1 MMADNFFD
9 VRQTLETS
17 GGSYTFYSLDK
28 LRQYGYAQLARLP
41 FSIRILLENALRTGH
56 SQDVPSLADW
66 QPHDP
71 PRPTMRFFPGR
82 VLLQDFTGIPV
93 LNDLAAMRAA
103 LARLG
108 KDPQQIN
115 PLIPVDLVIDHSV
128 QVDFAGIPGA
138 MLRNSEIEFQRNR
151 ERYEFLHWAQQS
163 FRNLRVVPPATGIVH
178 QVNIEY
184 LAQGVLTRQTGT
196 PKNGYLG
203 ETLAFPDTVIGTD
216 SHTTMVNGLGV
227 LGWGVGGIE
236 AVAAMLDQPIDMLIP
251 GVVGFKLNGS
261 LPEGATPTDL
271 TLTIVQ
277 MLRKKGVVDKI
288 VEFYGP
294 GLDALPV
301 PDRAMVS
308 NMAPEYGATAGF
320 FPVDNQT
327 LAYLHL
333 TGRSPELIELVE
345 MYYQSQGLFRSD
357 ATPDPQYSDT
367 LELDLGSIEPSLAGP
382 KRPQDRVALKNMQ
395 SAFRQALAKPRPENG
410 YGVPE
415 IERQAALPLR
425 LHGQPVEL
433 RHGSVLIA
441 AITSC
446 TNTSNPFVMLSAGLL
461 AQKAVEKGLHV
472 PPYVKTSLAPG
483 SRVVTGYLQQAGLL
497 EPLAALGFN
506 LVGYGCT
513 TCIGNTGPL
522 APEIAQ
528 AVTDAHLVAAAVL
541 SGNRNF
547 EGRISPHTLANYLA
561 SPPLVVAFAL
571 AGTVDLDLSRDPLG
585 KDKDGQ
591 PVYLSDIWPTSQEVL
606 EAIQQNVQPA
616 MFAASYAAV
625 YNGNPT
631 WNAIPASGSSLYSW
645 QPSSNY
651 LKEPPFF
658 AGLSSNLPA
667 ASPVRGGRALLVL
680 GDSVTTDH
688 ISPAGEIDPQGAAGQ
703 YLLEQGVST
712 GDFNSFG
719 ARRGNHQVMLRGT
732 FGNPRLKNRLLP
744 GVEGSFTLH
753 LPDGQQMSIY
763 EAALRYQ
770 AEGVPL
776 LVLAGK
782 EYGTGSSRDWAAKG
796 PRLLGVRAAI
806 AESFERIHRSNLAGM
821 GVLPLQFL
829 PGQNAASLGL
839 NGREL
844 FDIEEPDRLS
854 PGCQLSVR
862 AKSDP
867 RSAEGEDGRETFFQV
882 LCRLDTTLEVEYY
895 YHGGILHKVLRELIV
910 SC

>member
-1 MMADNFFD
+1 MTASNSFD
-9 VRQTLETS
+9 VHQTLETS
-17 GGSYTFYSLDK
+17 GGSYTFYSLDQ
-28 LRQYGYAQLARLP
+28 LSQYGYTQLARLP
-41 FSIRILLENALRTGH
+41 FSIRILLENALRTGRSH
-56 SQDVPSLADW
+56 DVPGLADW
-66 QPHDP
+66 QPQDLA
-71 PRPTMRFFPGR
+71 RPSMRFFPGR

-115 PLIPVDLVIDHSV
+115 PLIPVDLVIDHSL

-138 MLRNSEIEFQRNR
+138 MLRNSQIEFQRNR

-163 FRNLRVVPPATGIVH
+163 FHNLRVVPPATGIVH

-184 LAQGVLTRQTGT
+184 LAQGVLTRQT
-196 PKNGYLG
+196 NG
-203 ETLAFPDTVIGTD
+203 EILAFPDTVIGTD

-251 GVVGFKLNGS
+251 DVVGFKLNGS

-301 PDRAMVS
+301 PDRAMVA

-320 FPVDNQT
+320 FPVDDQT
-327 LAYLHL
+327 LAYLRL

-345 MYYQSQGLFRSD
+345 MYYKTQGLFRSG
-357 ATPDPQYSDT
+357 AIPDPQYSDT

-382 KRPQDRVALKNMQ
+382 KRPQERVALKNMQ
-395 SAFRQALAKPRPENG
+395 STFRQALAKPRPENG

-415 IERQAALPLR
+415 AERQTAVQLR
-425 LHGQPVEL
+425 LHDQPVEL

-446 TNTSNPFVMLSAGLL
+446 TNTSNPFVMLSVGLL
-461 AQKAVEKGLHV
+461 AKKAVEKGLQV

-522 APEIAQ
+522 APEIVQ

-571 AGTVDLDLSRDPLG
+571 AGTVDLDLTREPLG
-585 KDKDGQ
+585 TGKDGQ

-606 EAIQQNVQPA
+606 EAVQHNVQPA
-616 MFAASYAAV
+616 LFAASYAAV

-631 WNAIPASGSSLYSW
+631 WNAIPASGSSLYAW
-645 QPSSNY
+645 QPASNY

-667 ASPVRGGRALLVL
+667 ASQVRGGRALLVL

-688 ISPAGEIDPQGAAGQ
+688 ISPAGEIDPHSAAGQ
-703 YLLEQGVST
+703 YLLEQGVPA

-719 ARRGNHQVMLRGT
+719 ARRGNHQVLLRGT

-796 PRLLGVRAAI
+796 PRLLGVRAVI

-829 PGQNAASLGL
+829 PGQNAQGLGL
-839 NGREL
+839 SGREL
-844 FDIEEPDRLS
+844 FDITGLDQLS

-862 AKSDP
+862 AESDP
-867 RSAEGEDGRETFFQV
+867 RSPRSAGGNAEGEDGRATFFQV

-895 YHGGILHKVLRELIV
+895 NHGGIMHKVLREMLR
-910 SC
+910 

>member
-1 MMADNFFD
+1 MVDTTFD

-17 GGSYTFYSLDK
+17 ASSYTFYSLDM
-28 LRQYGYAQLARLP
+28 LNQYGYAQLARLP
-41 FSIRILLENALRTGH
+41 CSIRILLENALRTGH
-56 SQDVPSLADW
+56 AQDVPSLANW
-66 QPHDP
+66 QPQDSA
-71 PRPTMRFFPGR
+71 RPSLRFFPGR

-115 PLIPVDLVIDHSV
+115 PLIPVDLVIDHSL

-138 MLRNSEIEFQRNR
+138 MLRNGEIEFQRNR

-163 FRNLRVVPPATGIVH
+163 FHNLRVVPPATGIVH

-184 LAQGVLTRQTGT
+184 LAQGVLTRQIG
-196 PKNGYLG
+196 G

-236 AVAAMLDQPIDMLIP
+236 AVAAMLDQPVDMLIP
-251 GVVGFKLNGS
+251 DVVGFKLNGS

-320 FPVDNQT
+320 FPVDDQT
-327 LAYLHL
+327 LAYLRL
-333 TGRSPELIELVE
+333 TGRPPELIELVE
-345 MYYQSQGLFRSD
+345 MYYKTQGLFRSG

-395 SAFRQALAKPRPENG
+395 STFRQALAKPRPENG

-415 IERQAALPLR
+415 AERQTVVQFR
-425 LHGQPVEL
+425 LHGQLVEL

-461 AQKAVEKGLHV
+461 AKKAVEKGLQV

-497 EPLAALGFN
+497 EPLAVLGFN

-571 AGTVDLDLSRDPLG
+571 AGTVDLDLARDPLG
-585 KDKDGQ
+585 KGKDGQ

-606 EAIQQNVQPA
+606 EAVQQNVQPVL
-616 MFAASYAAV
+616 FAASYAAV

-631 WNAIPASGSSLYSW
+631 WNAIPASGSSLYTW
-645 QPSSNY
+645 QPASNY

-658 AGLSSNLPA
+658 AGFSSNLPA
-667 ASPVRGGRALLVL
+667 VSQVRGGRVLLVL

-688 ISPAGEIDPQGAAGQ
+688 ISPAGEIDPHSAAGQ
-703 YLLEQGVST
+703 YLLDQGVSA

-753 LPDGQQMSIY
+753 LPDGQQMYIY

-796 PRLLGVRAAI
+796 PLLLGVRAAI

-829 PGQNAASLGL
+829 PGQNVQGLGL
-839 NGREL
+839 SGREV
-844 FDIEEPDRLS
+844 FDITGLDQLS

-862 AKSDP
+862 AESDP

-882 LCRLDTTLEVEYY
+882 LCRLDTALEVEYY
-895 YHGGILHKVLRELIV
+895 YHGGILHKVLRELAANA
-910 SC
+910 CECL